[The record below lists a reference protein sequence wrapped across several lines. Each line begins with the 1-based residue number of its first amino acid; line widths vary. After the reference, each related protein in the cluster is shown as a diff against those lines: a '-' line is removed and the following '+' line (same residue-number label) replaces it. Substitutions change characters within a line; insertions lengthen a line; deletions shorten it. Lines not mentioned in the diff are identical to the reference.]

1 MNAHILDDF
10 VVQRLIPD
18 LQADGY
24 SVFKNPDKRL
34 LPLFFDKYSPD
45 LIALRDDKNLVIE
58 LTNSADHEK
67 RSIET
72 ISKLLDGHSDWELRV
87 IMLPVSEKIDSLRM
101 QSQHTIEQFML
112 QCQQLANQGQYPA
125 AFLLLWAT
133 LEAFGRN
140 LLQQELAKPQTPGR
154 VIEQLA
160 HEGWVTPDEAHILR
174 SLSLIRNRLIHG
186 ELDVTVGKSH
196 THDMLAI
203 INNMMSAANLQ

>member
-1 MNAHILDDF
+1 MDDF

-24 SVFKNPDKRL
+24 CVFQSPDRKL
-34 LPLFFDKYSPD
+34 LPLFFDTFSPD

-58 LTNSADHEK
+58 LKNSADHEK
-67 RSIET
+67 WSIEA

-87 IMLPVSEKIDSLRM
+87 IMLPVAAKIDSLKM
-101 QSQHTIEQFML
+101 QSQQTIEQFIL

-133 LEAFGRN
+133 FEAFGRN
-140 LLQQELAKPQTPGR
+140 LLQKGLAKPQTPGR

-160 HEGWVTPDEAHILR
+160 HEGWVTPDEARQLR

-186 ELDVTVGKSH
+186 ELDVKVGKSN
-196 THDMLAI
+196 TADMLAI
-203 INNMMSAANLQ
+203 IQNIMASANLQ